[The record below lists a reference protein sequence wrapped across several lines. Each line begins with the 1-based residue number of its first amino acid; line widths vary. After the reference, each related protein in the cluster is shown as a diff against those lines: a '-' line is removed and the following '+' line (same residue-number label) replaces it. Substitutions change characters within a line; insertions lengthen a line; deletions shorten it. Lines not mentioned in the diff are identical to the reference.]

1 MPDLGDT
8 GRMRTRSIA
17 LALSLTLGMIACT
30 KSGPSAEEQARADSE
45 RDRKL
50 QAEIE
55 AFQTPYRE
63 AARQF
68 LHATAGGD
76 YAGAYALL
84 APSYRNM
91 ISPRVFAARIQR
103 NRNFSRELDVKVLRT
118 SSQAGTTN
126 MRCILG
132 DLGLAEVVFAETR
145 SGPKISAITI
155 GGMPAL
161 PGGD

>member
-1 MPDLGDT
+1 
-8 GRMRTRSIA
+8 MRTGIVA
-17 LALSLTLGMIACT
+17 LGFSLVLAACA

-55 AFQTPYRE
+55 AIHAPYGE
-63 AARQF
+63 AARRF
-68 LHATAGGD
+68 LRATSSGD
-76 YAGAYALL
+76 YAGAYVLL

-91 ISPRVFAARIQR
+91 VRADAFASRIR
-103 NRNFSRELDVKVLRT
+103 SNRNFSHEVDVKVLGT
-118 SSQAGTTN
+118 QSQAGTTK

-132 DLGLAEVVFAETR
+132 DLGLAEVTFADTR
-145 SGPKISAITI
+145 SGPRISAVTI

-161 PGGD
+161 PAAN